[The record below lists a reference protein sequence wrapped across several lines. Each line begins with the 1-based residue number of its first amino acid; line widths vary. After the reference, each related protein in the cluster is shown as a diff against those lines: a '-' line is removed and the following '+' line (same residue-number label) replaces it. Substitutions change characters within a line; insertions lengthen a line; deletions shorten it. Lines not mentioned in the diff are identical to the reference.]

1 MNQRRIGL
9 VIRVFYIKDAIVF
22 VLSDI
27 PQFFCLN
34 YQTHCISIG
43 LEVSKI
49 TFLVIFGLYA
59 EVEIFL

>member
-1 MNQRRIGL
+1 MYQRRIGF
-9 VIRVFYIKDAIVF
+9 VIREFYIKDVIVF
-22 VLSDI
+22 ALSDI

-43 LEVSKI
+43 LGVSKI